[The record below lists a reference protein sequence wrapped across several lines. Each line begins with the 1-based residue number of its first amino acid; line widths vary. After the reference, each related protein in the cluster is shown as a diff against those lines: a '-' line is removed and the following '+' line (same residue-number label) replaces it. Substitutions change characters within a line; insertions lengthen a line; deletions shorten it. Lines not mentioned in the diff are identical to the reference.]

1 MASWDILA
9 KLKDVGG
16 LGFTDTRVM
25 NKCLLAKWIFRIERC
40 DKKLCLDLLRRK
52 YLGEGG
58 FYSCKYRG
66 GSQFWKGL
74 QEIKEECLFGLVI
87 K

>member
-1 MASWDILA
+1 MACWDILA

-40 DKKLCLDLLRRK
+40 DKKICLDLLRRK
-52 YLGEGG
+52 
-58 FYSCKYRG
+58 
-66 GSQFWKGL
+66 
-74 QEIKEECLFGLVI
+74 
-87 K
+87 